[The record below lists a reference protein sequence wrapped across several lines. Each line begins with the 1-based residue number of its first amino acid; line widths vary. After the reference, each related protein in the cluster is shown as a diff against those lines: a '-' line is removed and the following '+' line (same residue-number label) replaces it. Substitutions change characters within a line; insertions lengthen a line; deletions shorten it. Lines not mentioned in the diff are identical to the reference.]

1 MKKLLLLVLAAC
13 MLLSLWGCEKDEK
26 DPVETNG
33 TVAPPTQAPT
43 QNSPEKGYVFV
54 YKGAELTPGA
64 QFQSDA
70 LPEPEYQYTAPN
82 CALEGNDVVYNYVD
96 VEVAVYNDGKSNTI
110 QSIYIINPNLTT
122 PEGLAL
128 GDDLAKVKQLYG
140 ESYTQNAAEWQ
151 FAKGNMILSV
161 LTQDDFVASIE
172 YRLAG

>member
-1 MKKLLLLVLAAC
+1 MKKLMVLFLTAC
-13 MLLSLWGCEKDEK
+13 MLLSLCGCDKDEK

-33 TVAPPTQAPT
+33 TEAPSTQAPT
-43 QNSPEKGYVFV
+43 QNSPAKGYAFV
-54 YKGAELTPGA
+54 YKGAELMPGA
-64 QFQSDA
+64 AFQSDA

-96 VEVAVYNDGKSNTI
+96 IEVAVYSDGESNTI

-128 GDDLAKVKQLYG
+128 GDELDKVKQLYG

-151 FAKGNMILSV
+151 FAKGNMILSI